1 MLHCFVSWNKVTPV
15 VIAPYKFA
23 SIVTFSLSIADLENR
38 ETKLLK
44 LALVINLDVKDNHE
58 EAAIGGKLAL
68 DLCQR
73 VRTRPQLRWRILFA
87 SL

>member
-1 MLHCFVSWNKVTPV
+1 ML
-15 VIAPYKFA
+15 
-23 SIVTFSLSIADLENR
+23 IVTFSLSIADLENR

-73 VRTRPQLRWRILFA
+73 VTTRPPLNLCSILKVK
-87 SL
+87 

>member
-1 MLHCFVSWNKVTPV
+1 MILTAV
-15 VIAPYKFA
+15 VAY
-23 SIVTFSLSIADLENR
+23 VDCHFSVLIADLENR

-44 LALVINLDVKDNHE
+44 LALIINLDVKDNHE

-73 VRTRPQLRWRILFA
+73 VRTC
-87 SL
+87 SS

>member
-1 MLHCFVSWNKVTPV
+1 VLHCFLCLRTSLVAV
-15 VIAPYKFA
+15 VAY
-23 SIVTFSLSIADLENR
+23 VDGHFSVLIADLENR

-44 LALVINLDVKDNHE
+44 LALIINLDVKDNHE

-73 VRTRPQLRWRILFA
+73 VRA
-87 SL
+87 CSSLDL